1 MKKEQSFAFIPLIL
15 GIVAILLLG
24 GVGLEIIQ
32 TKQKISRAISEVQT
46 LQKEKKF
53 EEAIQKLESLEND
66 FLIRYFGFGK
76 DEIDRKIE
84 ENRRLIEEVEIE
96 EDKAKIEKNKE
107 KKEETVPEILDCQ
120 DNFDCLIEAAKNCN
134 LAKVKDKI
142 FVKVGSYNADILFSA
157 EIKGKEG
164 EKCVLHV
171 KAEKLYKLEKE
182 GMTEEEA
189 EKETQKWKSFIEGAQ
204 EICKF
209 NNEDLVKW
217 LETLK
222 EGILPS
228 FESAECQYRGLEIL
242 EILPKL

>member
-1 MKKEQSFAFIPLIL
+1 MKKEKSFAFIPLIL

-53 EEAIQKLESLEND
+53 EEAIQKLESLENN

-107 KKEETVPEILDCQ
+107 KKEETVLEILDCQ
-120 DNFDCLIEAAKNCN
+120 DNFDCLIKAAKNCN